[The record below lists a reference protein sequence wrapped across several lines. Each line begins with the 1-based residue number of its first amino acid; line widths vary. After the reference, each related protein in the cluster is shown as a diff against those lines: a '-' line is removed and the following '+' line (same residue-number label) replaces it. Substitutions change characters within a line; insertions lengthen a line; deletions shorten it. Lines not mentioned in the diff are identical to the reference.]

1 MAVKQL
7 KAKTKAFFE
16 KAFPE
21 RQIYHRSG
29 GSVRYVSISPW
40 RQAMIAGAATLV
52 VGWCLFA
59 TVAVLLRGPGMD
71 SSGGSLDRQSARL
84 ERELRQ
90 ARAAEQTALTLLE
103 TRTQDFSV
111 AITEAKS
118 RHETLKKLLASLQGG
133 DTASAIVLNG
143 SNASM
148 LIDSTIEEGDPRQ
161 SRPDWSAN
169 GERDGAFRAPTD
181 KLIGEQALL
190 LDSFEE
196 EAVQRAETAR
206 GVIRLTGVPASRVL
220 EQSGVG
226 GPLIPVSFSAKGV
239 PLDSITDPFERRI
252 YEVEARL
259 YEAQLYEKAL
269 RSLPLG
275 IPVNGPYR
283 ETSGF
288 GYRTDPFG
296 RGTAFHEGTD
306 LAAPTGSPLVAAAP
320 GKIIYSG
327 VKGSYGR
334 TIEIDHGGGFR
345 TLYAHMNTLSV
356 KVGDNVALGQ
366 KIGTMGSTGRSTGP
380 HLHYEIYF
388 RGKSYDPIKFL
399 RAGKH
404 VH

>member
-1 MAVKQL
+1 MARLVRALAVAAQSVPAL
-7 KAKTKAFFE
+7 NSWFNAKEGTL
-16 KAFPE
+16 
-21 RQIYHRSG
+21 RQHSRVDVG
-29 GSVRYVSISPW
+29 
-40 RQAMIAGAATLV
+40 IAIDSADG
-52 VGWCLFA
+52 LF
-59 TVAVLLRGPGMD
+59 VANLRGAEKLDAWQVRGELNRIRD
-71 SSGGSLDRQSARL
+71 GVKSRSLPPED
-84 ERELRQ
+84 LRDY
-90 ARAAEQTALTLLE
+90 TLI
-103 TRTQDFSV
+103 SV

-118 RHETLKKLLASLQGG
+118 RHETLKKLLSSLQGG

-143 SNASM
+143 ANATM

-161 SRPDWSAN
+161 SRPEWS
-169 GERDGAFRAPTD
+169 GGVERDGAFRAPTD

-196 EAVQRAETAR
+196 EAVVRSETAR

-220 EQSGVG
+220 EQSGMG
-226 GPLIPVSFSAKGV
+226 GPLIPVSFSANGV
-239 PLDSITDPFERRI
+239 PLESIADPFERRI

-275 IPVNGPYR
+275 IPVKGAYR

-320 GKIIYSG
+320 GKIIYAA

-334 TIEIDHGGGFR
+334 AVEIDHGGGFR
-345 TLYAHMNTLSV
+345 TLYGHMNSISV
-356 KVGDNVALGQ
+356 KVGDTVALGQ
-366 KIGTMGSTGRSTGP
+366 KVGTMGSTGRSTGP
-380 HLHYEIYF
+380 HLHYEVYF

-399 RAGKH
+399 RAGQH
-404 VH
+404 VY